1 MLGVAWQVSAAVL
14 AASRDE
20 DAVTVEQLSSPCTV
34 SVKVSGDCN
43 ALRGRPR
50 IGFRPSKVVPLPA
63 AEASQAA
70 QPQQWYASH

>member
-20 DAVTVEQLSSPCTV
+20 DAVTV

-43 ALRGRPR
+43 ALRSRPR

-70 QPQQWYASH
+70 QPQQWYANP